1 VRLEAAGVATVLVA
15 TTSFAALAR
24 QVADAYGL
32 PDARIAVVEHPLG
45 GIADVDV
52 VARAERVVDEVL
64 ALVTGDR

>member
-1 VRLEAAGVATVLVA
+1 VLVA

-45 GIADVDV
+45 GAREADVVD
-52 VARAERVVDEVL
+52 RAERVVDEVL
-64 ALVTGDR
+64 SLLMGDR